1 MFNQRCIFY
10 AFVCIFYYTN
20 CLHFGSLQHS
30 KYQNSC
36 TKSLFRLY
44 SGVDEIEGADK
55 AERVGSSAKDLS
67 KYEIRSKLLEAALLT
82 IRANQSESLLVNERL
97 TQQLIELTVSFDIA
111 QKNNRKL
118 VAEMEKERSDME
130 VEMKTAFMAANQIE
144 RTQQQISKDS
154 AAEILKLKNRLVLLE
169 SAYRESEVRR
179 KCWKFRS
186 LFICLM
192 MFRNLSYLALS
203 DWQQQYFCNMQG
215 RNKEREIENA
225 FIENA
230 RNKMNLLKVFI

>member
-10 AFVCIFYYTN
+10 TFVCIFYCTN
-20 CLHFGSLQHS
+20 CLHFGSVQHS
-30 KYQNSC
+30 KYQNSH
-36 TKSLFRLY
+36 TKSLLRLY
-44 SGVDEIEGADK
+44 SGVDEIEGADE
-55 AERVGSSAKDLS
+55 AERAGSSAKDLS

-154 AAEILKLKNRLVLLE
+154 AAEILKLKKRLVLLE

-179 KCWKFRS
+179 KCWKCS
-186 LFICLM
+186 ICMM
-192 MFRNLSYLALS
+192 MFRNLSYLALC
-203 DWQQQYFCNMQG
+203 DWQQQYFCNMQE